1 MVNPCQR
8 ARFLCAVLPFVAL
21 LCQCEPV
28 RTVKSTRSSISF
40 DPAAWG
46 GQAQNDS
53 KEIRSKFAERG
64 YTIAE
69 DGTIVADKPNLYRD
83 KKTADKKGFQT
94 QEARFEK
101 RDAETKAFRTP
112 EYLQRQEFQGV
123 ATAREAGRAARE
135 GNSRQSPDSDS
146 AKRFGTKTRGTGEL
160 GTYAT
165 SSYADGA
172 AAYETGPDS
181 AATAAVENAPRAKG
195 TPRKAGYQDNVA
207 LSMDDVKKMLN
218 PGSYARG
225 TGLSD

>member
-1 MVNPCQR
+1 MVTPRQR
-8 ARFLCAVLPFVAL
+8 ALFLCAVLTPASL
-21 LCQCEPV
+21 LCQCETV

-40 DPAAWG
+40 DPATWG

-69 DGTIVADKPNLYRD
+69 DGTIVADKPNLFRD
-83 KKTADKKGFQT
+83 KKDASKKGFQT

-135 GNSRQSPDSDS
+135 GNSRQSSDS
-146 AKRFGTKTRGTGEL
+146 ESSKRFGTKTRGTGEL

-165 SSYADGA
+165 SSYADA
-172 AAYETGPDS
+172 ASVYETSPDS
-181 AATAAVENAPRAKG
+181 AAAAVENAPRAKG